1 MSSLLALTAARC
13 LFSVGA
19 AGLAAMISTVLSA
32 YVTSMR
38 KGLGASY
45 TSLASGVGALLAA
58 LVFLNMPKV
67 LTQPNPLSAGG
78 FSEHSAQVLTFGC
91 VACVALI
98 TGIIACV
105 GTHAHPPPRAVV
117 KSSSADGAAASACPH
132 LQTLHTPA
140 GAPLPLVPIPSSGL
154 FSRLKTIGLAYTNGF
169 TYSPQLLTLNSNV
182 FVC

>member
-1 MSSLLALTAARC
+1 MSSLIALTAARC

-32 YVTSMR
+32 CVTTPR

-58 LVFLNMPKV
+58 LLFLNMPKV
-67 LTQPNPLSAGG
+67 LTQPNTLSSDG
-78 FSEHSAQVLTFGC
+78 FSEHNAQILTFGS

-105 GTHAHPPPRAVV
+105 GTSAHTRPRAVI
-117 KSSSADGAAASACPH
+117 KSPSSDAPPPAAACPH
-132 LQTLHTPA
+132 LRTLQTPT
-140 GAPLPLVPIPSSGL
+140 GTPLPLVPVPSSGI
-154 FSRLKTIGLAYTNGF
+154 FSRLKTCGLAYTNGF
-169 TYSPQLLTLNSNV
+169 TCPPPPIP
-182 FVC
+182 